1 MVDIRESEHKNKR
14 EFSRVDIRLPLEV
27 RLVPPEQ
34 KRLMCNRL
42 ERVLTGTKL
51 PPDVADPLLAEWLRL
66 LNTKLDNI
74 LSTLATNEDVHEL
87 PPLRTESLSGGGASF
102 TSTEEYQPGDL
113 LELKIMFDS
122 FLTGTLHLCGEV
134 VQKEETAG
142 GYLIAVSF
150 LFLEEDLQDEIVK
163 FVFEKEREILRK
175 KRKE

>member
-51 PPDVADPLLAEWLRL
+51 PPVVADPLLAEWLRL

-122 FLTGTLHLCGEV
+122 FLTGTLQGMSTRTKAGTSDYILYNFHLIDARTSAIVWEDMAEIKKQG
-134 VQKEETAG
+134 
-142 GYLIAVSF
+142 
-150 LFLEEDLQDEIVK
+150 LEDAAY
-163 FVFEKEREILRK
+163 R
-175 KRKE
+175 